1 MTKKISYKIVGKY
14 IKDLIFSIPNAKT
27 FFLLSKNIEN
37 YKVNI
42 DIRSKQIDKK
52 IIEIQ
57 TSMSLTPVK
66 EDFDKIN
73 TKIIFATIVEI
84 SYDEIEKKDIEKII
98 LIDVPNEIYGELRK
112 IFVSLFESSGFK
124 SIKINESVDF
134 QKLYNLRKIQ

>member
-14 IKDLIFSIPNAKT
+14 IKDLIFSIPNTKT

-57 TSMSLTPVK
+57 TSMGLTPVK
-66 EDFDKIN
+66 EDIDKIN
-73 TKIIFATIVEI
+73 TKIIFATIIEI

-124 SIKINESVDF
+124 NIQINESVDF

>member
-14 IKDLIFSIPNAKT
+14 IKDLIFSIPNTKT

-73 TKIIFATIVEI
+73 TKIIFATIIEI

-124 SIKINESVDF
+124 NIQINESVDF

>member
-14 IKDLIFSIPNAKT
+14 IKDLIFSIPNTKT

-73 TKIIFATIVEI
+73 TKIIFATIIEI

-112 IFVSLFESSGFK
+112 IFVSLFENSGFK
-124 SIKINESVDF
+124 NIKINESVDF

>member
-14 IKDLIFSIPNAKT
+14 IKDLIFSIPNTKT

-57 TSMSLTPVK
+57 TSMGLTPVK
-66 EDFDKIN
+66 EDIDKIN
-73 TKIIFATIVEI
+73 TKIIFATIIEI

-112 IFVSLFESSGFK
+112 IFVSLFENSGFK
-124 SIKINESVDF
+124 NIKINESVDF

>member
-14 IKDLIFSIPNAKT
+14 IKDLIFSIPNTKT

-57 TSMSLTPVK
+57 TSMGLTPVK
-66 EDFDKIN
+66 EDIDKIN
-73 TKIIFATIVEI
+73 TKIIFATIIEI

-112 IFVSLFESSGFK
+112 IFVSLFESSGFR